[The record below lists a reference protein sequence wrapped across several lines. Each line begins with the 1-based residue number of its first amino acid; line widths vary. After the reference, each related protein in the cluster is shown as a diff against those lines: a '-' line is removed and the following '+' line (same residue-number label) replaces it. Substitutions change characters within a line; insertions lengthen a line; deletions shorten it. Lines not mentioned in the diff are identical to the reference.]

1 MSSEQG
7 KGEANTEW
15 ALPTVVK
22 GKSKSKQNITTPQA
36 QQQKRRALTLGA
48 ATPKSTQ
55 TSKKGGA
62 KKFAITSVPIS
73 QEDAGEEE
81 EEGENE
87 EDEGDDVEESTERP
101 ESRTSNDAS
110 KEKKINNVEKKNKN
124 NKTK

>member
-7 KGEANTEW
+7 KGEASTEW
-15 ALPTVVK
+15 ATVVK

-36 QQQKRRALTLGA
+36 QQQTRRALTLGA

-55 TSKKGGA
+55 TSKKGGS
-62 KKFAITSVPIS
+62 KKFAITSIPIS

-87 EDEGDDVEESTERP
+87 EDEGDDVEETTERS
-101 ESRTSNDAS
+101 ESRTSNDAN
-110 KEKKINNVEKKNKN
+110 KEKED
-124 NKTK
+124 

>member
-15 ALPTVVK
+15 ATVVK
-22 GKSKSKQNITTPQA
+22 GKSKSKQNVTTPQA
-36 QQQKRRALTLGA
+36 QQQTRRALTLGA

-55 TSKKGGA
+55 TSKKGGS
-62 KKFAITSVPIS
+62 KKFPITSVPIS

-87 EDEGDDVEESTERP
+87 DDEGDDVEELDSQARP
-101 ESRTSNDAS
+101 DSRTAD
-110 KEKKINNVEKKNKN
+110 
-124 NKTK
+124 